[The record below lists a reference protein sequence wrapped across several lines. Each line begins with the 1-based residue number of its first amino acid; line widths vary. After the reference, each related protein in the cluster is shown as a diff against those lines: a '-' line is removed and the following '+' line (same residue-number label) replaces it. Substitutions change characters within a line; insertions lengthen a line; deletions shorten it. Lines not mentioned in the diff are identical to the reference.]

1 MRKDFFFFW
10 LIDLLLDFQV
20 GFWPMELLFYGRLR
34 SLCIAVLYEV
44 QL

>member
-10 LIDLLLDFQV
+10 LIDLLLDFQE
-20 GFWPMELLFYGRLR
+20 GFWPMELRFNGRLR
-34 SLCIAVLYEV
+34 SQCIAVLYEV